1 MANLPTK
8 ENDKLLQAGHQ
19 VHIILE
25 LHGWKFKIFKI
36 LNFRNTHFKPTR
48 YLQK

>member
-1 MANLPTK
+1 MVIGGDMGNLLTT

-25 LHGWKFKIFKI
+25 LIVPGFI
-36 LNFRNTHFKPTR
+36 LERALAPMA
-48 YLQK
+48 QKK

>member
-1 MANLPTK
+1 MANLPTE

-25 LHGWKFKIFKI
+25 LSSANIKSSIVE
-36 LNFRNTHFKPTR
+36 T
-48 YLQK
+48 